1 MGGWGSGGRNKT
13 HGTVEW
19 YRRIDSFE
27 LLRCIDAD
35 DKPHDLID
43 PVFYGNHRFRLHWVE
58 GIDGTL
64 SRLYFG
70 CPLCHRRVRY
80 LYAYG
85 DGYVCRKCLNVNY
98 ESQQMRQGSTEDII
112 RKMRKLVEGQLGY
125 TWWKHDNPGSQI
137 EELDIIPKPRYMRWA
152 KYSALM
158 MKYQELQGEWWRA
171 FVRECPWA
179 IPPDMM
185 AALGKYL

>member
-13 HGTVEW
+13 HGTIER
-19 YRRIDSFE
+19 YRRIDSFQ

-35 DKPHDLID
+35 DEPHDLID
-43 PVFYGNHRFRLHWVE
+43 PVFYGNHRFRLHWVD
-58 GIDGTL
+58 GIDGTP

-70 CPLCHRRVRY
+70 CPRCRRRVRY
-80 LYAYG
+80 LYALG
-85 DGYVCRKCLNVNY
+85 DGYVCRKCLNANY
-98 ESQQMRQGSTEDII
+98 GIQQKTKGSVEAV
-112 RKMRKLVEGQLGY
+112 RLQMKKLVEDQLGY
-125 TWWKHDNPGSQI
+125 TWWKYDNPGRQI
-137 EELDIIPKPRYMRWA
+137 EELDLIPKPRYMRWA

-171 FVRECPWA
+171 FVRENPWA

-185 AALGKYL
+185 EALRPLL